1 MICTKRSGGPSGA
14 GSEFPMTRILTA
26 SDVATLLTID
36 DCIAAVETAFR
47 DFGEGRIA
55 PPQTLGVHG
64 QHGTFHV
71 KAAAADIFAAKI
83 NANFPGNSRQ
93 HGLPTIQG
101 LIVVMDVERG
111 TPLAILD
118 STLITTLR
126 TAAATAVAAKHLAR
140 EDSRTMTII
149 GCGLQGRAHA
159 EALLRV
165 REITKVFAFDTD
177 PAAVA
182 RLANEMSQHLGIEVV
197 RTKSIENAV
206 AESDIVITCTPARSP
221 ILGIQHRHDGLFIGA
236 VGADNPEKNELT
248 PALLAQSR
256 VVPDILDQA
265 AIMGDLHHAIAAGAM
280 TRDDIHGQLADILCG
295 RVAARRNDDEVFIFD
310 STGTAL
316 QDVATAS
323 IALTRAIERNIGV
336 DIEFIPSA

>member
-1 MICTKRSGGPSGA
+1 
-14 GSEFPMTRILTA
+14 MTRILTA
-26 SDVATLLTID
+26 SDVAALLTID

-55 PPQTLGVHG
+55 PPQTLGVHSER
-64 QHGTFHV
+64 GTFHV
-71 KAAAADIFAAKI
+71 KAAAAEVFAAKI
-83 NANFPGNSRQ
+83 NANFPDNPRQ

-101 LIVVMDVERG
+101 LIVVMDVDRG
-111 TPLAILD
+111 TPLGILD

-149 GCGLQGRAHA
+149 GCGIQGRAHA

-165 REITKVFAFDTD
+165 RPIEKVFAFDADAT
-177 PAAVA
+177 AAA
-182 RLANEMSQHLGIEVV
+182 QFAQHLGIEVV
-197 RTKSIENAV
+197 RTESIENAV

-221 ILGIQHRHDGLFIGA
+221 ILGIEHRHPGLFIGA
-236 VGADNPEKNELT
+236 VGADNPEKNELA

-265 AIMGDLHHAIAAGAM
+265 AVMGDLHYAVAAGAM
-280 TRDDIHGQLADILCG
+280 TRDDIHGQLADMLCG
-295 RVAARRNDDEVFIFD
+295 RIPGRSNDDEVFIFD

-316 QDVATAS
+316 QDVATAA
-323 IALTRAIERNIGV
+323 IALRRAVERGVGV
-336 DIEFIPSA
+336 DVAFTRS

>member
-1 MICTKRSGGPSGA
+1 
-14 GSEFPMTRILTA
+14 MTRILTA
-26 SDVATLLTID
+26 ADVAALLTID

-55 PPQTLGVHG
+55 PPQSLGVHG
-64 QHGTFHV
+64 DRGTFHV
-71 KAAAADIFAAKI
+71 KAAIADIFATKI
-83 NANFPGNSRQ
+83 NANFPDNPRQ

-101 LIVVMDVERG
+101 LIVVMDVDRG
-111 TPLAILD
+111 TPLGILD

-126 TAAATAVAAKHLAR
+126 TAAATAVAAKHLSR
-140 EDSRTMTII
+140 ETSRTMTII
-149 GCGLQGRAHA
+149 GCGIQGRAHA
-159 EALLRV
+159 EAMLRV
-165 REITKVFAFDTD
+165 RPITKLFAFDAD
-177 PAAVA
+177 PAATA
-182 RLANEMSQHLGIEVV
+182 RFAQSLGIDVG
-197 RTKSIENAV
+197 TATSLENAV
-206 AESDIVITCTPARSP
+206 AESDVVITCTPSRSP
-221 ILGIQHRHDGLFIGA
+221 ILGREHSHPGLFIGA
-236 VGADNPEKNELT
+236 VGADNPQKSEIA

-265 AIMGDLHHAIAAGAM
+265 AVMGDLNHAIAAGAM

-295 RVAARRNDDEVFIFD
+295 RVPPRRNDDEVFIFD

>member
-1 MICTKRSGGPSGA
+1 V
-14 GSEFPMTRILTA
+14 TRILTA
-26 SDVATLLTID
+26 ADVAALLTID

-64 QHGTFHV
+64 ERGTFHI
-71 KAAAADIFAAKI
+71 KAAAADVFAAKI
-83 NANFPGNSRQ
+83 NANFPDNPRQ

-101 LIVVMDVERG
+101 LIVVMDVNSG
-111 TPLAILD
+111 TPLGMLD

-126 TAAATAVAAKHLAR
+126 TAAATAVAAKHLAP

-149 GCGLQGRAHA
+149 GCGIQGHAHA

-165 REITKVFAFDTD
+165 RPITKVFAFDPD
-177 PAAVA
+177 PAAAA
-182 RLANEMSQHLGIEVV
+182 RFAQSLGIEVALAE
-197 RTKSIENAV
+197 SIENAI
-206 AESDIVITCTPARSP
+206 AESDIVITCTTARSP
-221 ILGIQHRHDGLFIGA
+221 ILGIEHSHAGLFIGA

-265 AIMGDLHHAIAAGAM
+265 ANMGDLHHAIAACAM
-280 TRDDIHGQLADILCG
+280 TRDDIHGQLADVLCG
-295 RVAARRNDDEVFIFD
+295 RVPARRNDDEVFIFD

-323 IALTRAIERNIGV
+323 IALTRAMERSVGIDV
-336 DIEFIPSA
+336 DFR

>member
-1 MICTKRSGGPSGA
+1 
-14 GSEFPMTRILTA
+14 MTRILTA
-26 SDVATLLTID
+26 SDIAALLTID

-64 QHGTFHV
+64 ERGTFHV

-83 NANFPGNSRQ
+83 NANFPDNPR
-93 HGLPTIQG
+93 HNGLPTIQG

-111 TPLAILD
+111 TPLGILD
-118 STLITTLR
+118 STWITTLR

-149 GCGLQGRAHA
+149 GCGIQGRAHA
-159 EALLRV
+159 EALLHV
-165 REITKVFAFDTD
+165 REIKKVFAFDSD

-182 RLANEMSQHLGIEVV
+182 RFAQHLGIEVV
-197 RTKSIENAV
+197 RTESIENAV
-206 AESDIVITCTPARSP
+206 AESDIVITCTPSRSP
-221 ILGIQHRHDGLFIGA
+221 ILGLEHRHAGLFIGA
-236 VGADNPEKNELT
+236 VGADNPEKNELA

-265 AIMGDLHHAIAAGAM
+265 ALTGDLHHAIAAGAM
-280 TRDDIHGQLADILCG
+280 TRDDIHGELAGILCG
-295 RVAARRNDDEVFIFD
+295 RIPGRRSDDEVFIFD

-323 IALTRAIERNIGV
+323 IALTRAMEREVGV
-336 DIEFIPSA
+336 EIEFIPLKLRTMT